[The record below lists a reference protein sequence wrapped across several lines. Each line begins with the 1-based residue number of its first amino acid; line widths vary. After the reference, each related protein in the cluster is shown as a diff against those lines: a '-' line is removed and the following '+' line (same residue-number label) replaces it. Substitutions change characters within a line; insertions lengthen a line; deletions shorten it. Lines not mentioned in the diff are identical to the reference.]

1 MRRILALSAF
11 GALGAALLA
20 ALGIWQVQRL
30 AWKQGVLADISARIA
45 APPAA
50 LPARPDRDAH
60 RYMPVALSGAFGDAA
75 LRVLVSRKGSG
86 AGYRLVSPF
95 DAAGRRVLV
104 DRGYIRTD
112 AALPAPPAGAAE
124 VAGNLHWPDDRTA
137 ATPRNDPAGNLW
149 FARDVTEM
157 ARALDAEPILV
168 VARSVA
174 PAEPG
179 LSPIPV
185 GVEGIPNNHLQYAVT
200 WFSLAAIWIAMTAWF
215 VLRSRRGGAP

>member
-11 GALGAALLA
+11 GALGAALLV

-104 DRGYIRTD
+104 DRGYIRAD

-149 FARDVTEM
+149 FARDVAEM
-157 ARALDAEPILV
+157 ARALDAEPVLV

-174 PAEPG
+174 PAESG